1 MQIHFNGTNFINA
14 WLTQRIF
21 SVWPVA
27 QPVVGEMEM
36 HGVDNLATLQTP
48 LATFF
53 QTLFSLWDSASTDA
67 RARGLAFTARAHTS
81 LSLSLSLSL
90 SASDQFLFSARQ
102 PAEKSSALIQLNTD
116 IILLA
121 YLILHDASIAEIT
134 AKLLSLSY
142 VYLVS

>member
-1 MQIHFNGTNFINA
+1 
-14 WLTQRIF
+14 
-21 SVWPVA
+21 
-27 QPVVGEMEM
+27 MEM
-36 HGVDNLATLQTP
+36 HGVANLATLQTP

-53 QTLFSLWDSASTDA
+53 QTLFSLWESASTDA

-81 LSLSLSLSL
+81 LSLSLSLSA
-90 SASDQFLFSARQ
+90 SAQFLFSAQQ

-121 YLILHDASIAEIT
+121 YLILHDASKAEIT

-142 VYLVS
+142 VYLIS